1 MICVHCSRLHGSWEG
16 GGVGVEEAGIMGFKR
31 TGTMALRG
39 KGLLQ

>member
-1 MICVHCSRLHGSWEG
+1 MCTVQDFMVVGRG